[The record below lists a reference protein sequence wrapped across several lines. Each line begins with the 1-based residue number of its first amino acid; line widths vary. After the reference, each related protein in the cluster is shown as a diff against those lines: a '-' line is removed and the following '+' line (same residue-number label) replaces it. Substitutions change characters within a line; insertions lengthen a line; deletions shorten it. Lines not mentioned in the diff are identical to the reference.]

1 MRPQGFEKKYIALS
15 GIEKMRKEITEGY
28 ALAFRNGY
36 SVVELARVL
45 GVKQAKYIHAA
56 LVKSGEI
63 SRARAGRKTKGM
75 VPHGFAPF
83 LAARSLTFS
92 KWCAGWSFE
101 KELAAAEIEARDG
114 AAMAA
119 IRRDFPGYYKKLT
132 GETVTDYARGPVFQS
147 AKPKIEIGWYEYEDC
162 YRAHLPEFGLEA
174 FGPSYKAALNTV
186 LIKWLYHLILQRLGS
201 LPVLGKEMPIW

>member
-1 MRPQGFEKKYIALS
+1 MRVQGFEKRFIALS
-15 GIEKMRKEITEGY
+15 GIEQMREEIKAGY
-28 ALAFRNGY
+28 ADAFRNGY

-63 SRARAGRKTKGM
+63 SKARAGRRAKGT
-75 VPHGFAPF
+75 VPQGFAPF
-83 LAARSLTFS
+83 LAARSLTFT

-101 KELAAAEIEARDG
+101 RETATAEVEACSG

-119 IRRDFPGYYKKLT
+119 IKRDFPGYYTKLT
-132 GETVTDYARGPVFQS
+132 GEIVTDYARGPVFRS
-147 AKPKIEIGWYEYEDC
+147 FKPKIEIEWYEREDC
-162 YRAHLPEFGLEA
+162 YRAHLPAFGIEA

-186 LIKWLYHLILQRLGS
+186 LIKWLYYLILQRLKALPS
-201 LPVLGKEMPIW
+201 LNKDLPTW